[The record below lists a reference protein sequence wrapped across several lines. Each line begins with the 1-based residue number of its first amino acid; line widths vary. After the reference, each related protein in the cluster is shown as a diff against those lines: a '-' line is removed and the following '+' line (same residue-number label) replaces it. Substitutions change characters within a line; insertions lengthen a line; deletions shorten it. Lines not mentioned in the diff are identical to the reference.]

1 MPELPEVETVC
12 RGLQHKVAGDRIVA
26 VKVLRKESVG
36 SPSVKRFVTDLP
48 GHRIEKVYRR
58 GKYILINLDAGAGL
72 ICHLR
77 MSGRFLIVEKDRAAN
92 TFLRIKLLLESGRE
106 LHFEDMRVFGRLWYV
121 PAGETFE
128 DVVPTLGELG
138 VEPLTDLSPET
149 LAALFKGRKQSVKG
163 ALLDQRN
170 IAGIG
175 NIYADESLFQAGIHP
190 ARSAGS
196 LKRTELEKLAKTVKE
211 VLNHAIIL
219 GGSTLRDYTSS
230 EGVNGNYQNQA
241 WVYGR
246 TGEECRTCGKK
257 IERMKIAGRSSHF
270 CPTCQKNKMLRRTP
284 KAMD

>member
-12 RGLQHKVAGDRIVA
+12 RGLQNKVVGDRIVS
-26 VKVLRKESVG
+26 VEVLRKDSVG
-36 SPSVKRFVTDLP
+36 SPSVKKFSSSLR
-48 GHRIEKVYRR
+48 GHRIEKVHRR
-58 GKYILINLDAGAGL
+58 GKYILIDLDERAGL

-77 MSGRFLIVEKDRAAN
+77 MSGRLLIVDKDRAAN
-92 TFLRIKLLLESGRE
+92 KFLRIKILLESGRE

-121 PAGETFE
+121 PTGETFE
-128 DVVPTLGELG
+128 DVVPTLGQLGIEPITEL
-138 VEPLTDLSPET
+138 SAET
-149 LAALFKGRKQSVKG
+149 LAAIFKGRKQSVKG

-190 ARSAGS
+190 ARAAGT
-196 LKRTELEKLAKTVKE
+196 LKRAELTKLAETVKA
-211 VLNHAIIL
+211 VLNRAIIL

-230 EGVNGNYQNQA
+230 EGVNGRYQQQSL
-241 WVYGR
+241 VYGR

-270 CPTCQKNKMLRRTP
+270 CPACQKHKQEKSAKRQN
-284 KAMD
+284 

>member
-12 RGLQHKVAGDRIVA
+12 RGLQNKVTGDKIISVE
-26 VKVLRKESVG
+26 VLRKDSVG
-36 SPSVKRFVTDLP
+36 SPSVKKFSSSLP
-48 GHRIEKVYRR
+48 GHRIDKVHRR
-58 GKYILINLDAGAGL
+58 GKYILIDLSDGAGL

-77 MSGRFLIVEKDRAAN
+77 MSGRFLIVEKNRTAN
-92 TFLRIKLLLESGRE
+92 KFLRVKILLESGRE

-121 PAGETFE
+121 PTGETFE

-138 VEPLTDLSPET
+138 VEPLTEMSAET
-149 LAALFKGRKQSVKG
+149 LAALFKDRKQSVKG

-190 ARSAGS
+190 ARAAGT
-196 LKRTELEKLAKTVKE
+196 LKRAELARLAETVKE
-211 VLNHAIIL
+211 VLSRAITL

-230 EGVNGNYQNQA
+230 EGVNGNYQQQS

-246 TGEECRTCGKK
+246 TGEQCRTCGKK

-270 CPTCQKNKMLRRTP
+270 CPTCQKHKLLKRVPDKT
-284 KAMD
+284 